1 MTGANPS
8 SHSKFSLRCRRPA
21 LNTSADNDL
30 TSSASMKSQPSAVAA
45 GVIDGYHGDS
55 DSDDDDD
62 EYIVYSHKTVH
73 DSRNVKHN

>member
-1 MTGANPS
+1 
-8 SHSKFSLRCRRPA
+8 
-21 LNTSADNDL
+21 
-30 TSSASMKSQPSAVAA
+30 MKSQPSAVAA

>member
-1 MTGANPS
+1 MN
-8 SHSKFSLRCRRPA
+8 
-21 LNTSADNDL
+21 
-30 TSSASMKSQPSAVAA
+30 SQPSAVAA

-62 EYIVYSHKTVH
+62 DEYIVYSHKTVH